1 MWAHSIF
8 KIYVMDLSREKQS
21 NIIVVKSEK
30 TNSNIISSLL
40 QLSDNLDS

>member
-1 MWAHSIF
+1 
-8 KIYVMDLSREKQS
+8 MDLSREKQS